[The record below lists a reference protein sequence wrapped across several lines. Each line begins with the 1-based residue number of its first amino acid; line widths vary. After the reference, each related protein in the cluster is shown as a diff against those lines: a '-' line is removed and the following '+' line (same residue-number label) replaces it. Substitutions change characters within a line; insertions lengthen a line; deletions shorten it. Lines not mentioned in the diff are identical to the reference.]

1 MRSIGNFKR
10 TDYSDRMETGAEMEN
25 NGLQRIWIRIL
36 LTVLT
41 VALMVQIFCFSM
53 ETAERSDA
61 TSRKYAEQVI
71 SLLHPDY
78 ERYPEDQ
85 QQVLLNE
92 VQHVVRKLAHFTEYA
107 ALGLLMTLCLMSWF
121 GRRQRTGFAAW
132 AGGTFYA
139 CTDELHQLLTDGRSG
154 QWTDV
159 LIDSSGVLT
168 GVLLVSLVIHLIRLR
183 KKRKETEKA
192 CP

>member
-168 GVLLVSLVIHLIRLR
+168 GVLLVRLVIHLMRLR

>member
-1 MRSIGNFKR
+1 
-10 TDYSDRMETGAEMEN
+10 MEN
-25 NGLQRIWIRIL
+25 SGLQRIWIRIL

-41 VALMVQIFCFSM
+41 AALMAQIFCFSM

-61 TSRKYAEQVI
+61 TSRKYAERVI
-71 SLLHPDY
+71 SVLHPDY
-78 ERYPEDQ
+78 DRYPEERQ
-85 QQVLLNE
+85 QTLLNE
-92 VQHVVRKLAHFTEYA
+92 VQHVVRKLAHFTEYT
-107 ALGLLMTLCLMSWF
+107 ALGLLMRLCLMSWF
-121 GRRQRTGFAAW
+121 GRRRTGFAAW

-139 CTDELHQLLTDGRSG
+139 CTDELHQLMTDGRSG

-168 GVLLVSLVIHLIRLR
+168 GVLLVSLGAALIRRR